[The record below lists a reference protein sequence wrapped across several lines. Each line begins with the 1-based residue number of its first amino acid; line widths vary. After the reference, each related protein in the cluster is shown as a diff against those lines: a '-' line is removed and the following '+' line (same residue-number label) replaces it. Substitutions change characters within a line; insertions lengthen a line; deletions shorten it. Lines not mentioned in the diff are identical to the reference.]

1 MNPKLFLALI
11 VLFLAITIYVG
22 YQYYKKIK
30 LQLEEQAKQRIDA
43 TKTASDTKTVLQTV
57 FSSTKSNQLDYNK
70 VLSKGQTSEEVVVL
84 QKMLFV
90 SPTSGYF
97 GDITQAA
104 VKAQLGADVT
114 SLNTAINA
122 LAQKKNTEAGGV
134 ATDMNGKMIKNKQEA
149 WTQSPQIIYTL
160 VPKGAIVEGK
170 QLGYND
176 FTIGKEYSVGSNFD
190 LGSIIDHTN
199 SEVLTMKLGDI
210 NYKTR
215 YFYALNKQ
223 VAVV

>member
-11 VLFLAITIYVG
+11 VLLLAVTIYVG
-22 YQYYKKIK
+22 YQYFKKVK
-30 LQLEEQAKQRIDA
+30 LELEKQARQRIDD
-43 TKTASDTKTVLQTV
+43 KKLASDTKSVIQTV
-57 FSSTKSNQLDYNK
+57 FGSTKSSSLDYDK

-97 GDITQAA
+97 GDITQEAA
-104 VKAQLGADVT
+104 KLKLGVDSV
-114 SLNTAINA
+114 SLNSAINV

-199 SEVLTMKLGDI
+199 SEVLTMKLGDV

-215 YFYALNKQ
+215 YFYAQNKQ
-223 VAVV
+223 IAVV